1 MKGSDSMQT
10 LEYFGVMSTPRG
22 CCIGT
27 IIVKID
33 HEFISG
39 TIHFFEKN
47 GEYRGELDSRGN
59 LKISGVLPT
68 LKDNVIFQGIGKITF
83 NALHLELKAEEYLYE
98 INATNKNR

>member
-39 TIHFFEKN
+39 TIHFFEKTASTEVN
-47 GEYRGELDSRGN
+47 W
-59 LKISGVLPT
+59 T
-68 LKDNVIFQGIGKITF
+68 
-83 NALHLELKAEEYLYE
+83 AAE
-98 INATNKNR
+98 I